1 MNESLTKKSL
11 LSLAPLLLF
20 AVFTACILMVL
31 LSGADIYHKIAKRD
45 QRSINQRT
53 VSQYLTTRLHQSDAV
68 DMISVGSF
76 ETPDQ
81 SASSSTPT
89 EATADSLSQYRTTPA
104 GDTLYLREE
113 LNGRIYYTR
122 IYAHAGMLREL
133 FAAEG
138 LNFKPSHGTGILPLK
153 DLHFT
158 LQDGLLTIDITY
170 EDGTSENL
178 FIALR
183 SGSSQEK
190 EDEQ

>member
-53 VSQYLTTRLHQSDAV
+53 VSQYLTTRLHQSDAA
-68 DMISVGSF
+68 DMVSVGSF
-76 ETPDQ
+76 ENPVQ

-89 EATADSLSQYRTTPA
+89 EATADSLSQYQTNLA

-122 IYAHAGMLREL
+122 IYVHDGMLREL
-133 FAAEG
+133 FAADG
-138 LNFKPSHGTGILPLK
+138 LTFEPSGGTAILPLK
-153 DLHFT
+153 DLHYT
-158 LQDGLLTIDITY
+158 LQDQLLTVEITH
-170 EDGTSENL
+170 EDDTTETL
-178 FIALR
+178 YLTLR
-183 SGSSQEK
+183 NGSHIGK
-190 EDEQ
+190 EGSL

>member
-53 VSQYLTTRLHQSDAV
+53 VSQYLTTRLHQSDAA
-68 DMISVGSF
+68 DMVSVGSF
-76 ETPDQ
+76 ENPVQ

-89 EATADSLSQYRTTPA
+89 EATVNSLSQYRTNLA

-138 LNFKPSHGTGILPLK
+138 LNFKPSHGTVILPLK